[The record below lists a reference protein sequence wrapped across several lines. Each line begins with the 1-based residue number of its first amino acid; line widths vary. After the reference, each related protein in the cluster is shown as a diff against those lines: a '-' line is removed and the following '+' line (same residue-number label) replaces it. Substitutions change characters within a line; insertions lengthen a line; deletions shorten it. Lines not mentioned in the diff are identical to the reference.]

1 MWGEIGHF
9 ALIWVAVS
17 SSACAVVWAW
27 QHYFDQGASLSLIWP
42 VRLNAAMASLS
53 LIVLAILFAS
63 DRFEFEYVATHSNIA
78 LPPFFKLAAVWGG
91 HQGSMLFWVF
101 TLNLWAGLISFT
113 RHSNGRYIAHV
124 LWIMTLFVAAF
135 SWFTL
140 LASNPFV
147 YAQTLLT
154 QGRDLNPMLQDVGLI
169 FHPPLLYL
177 GYIGYSTVLAFALA
191 ALMQKPYDNQ
201 WVTLCKPWAIS
212 AWAFLTLGIL
222 VGSWWA
228 YNELGWGGWWFWD
241 PVENASLLP
250 WLTGTA
256 LLHSM
261 VASRR
266 QQQLMV
272 WTLILALVTF
282 SLSILGTF
290 IVRSGVLTSVH
301 AFAVNPGK
309 GIALLGVLAVTLFA
323 SFALLID
330 RGEAIRSQKLTAIIS
345 RSYLVLLAIGLLVIA
360 TFTVFLGTF
369 YPMVYE
375 LLQLGTISVGAPYF
389 NTLLLP
395 LSTLALTAMGWAPF
409 LKWQSGLVNSW
420 QRMVVF
426 FVFSFFV
433 GAMLYFWQVETWL
446 FAVMLI
452 WGLACWVVF
461 SHLWWAVRLGK
472 LNFMLL
478 AHIGLAI
485 GAIGCVMNAEHSSQL
500 THKLGPRMS
509 AEFRDWHIEYLK
521 TEWRVDKNFT
531 AEQALLRFTD
541 AEGRVFELKPERRH
555 YPVRVMNMSEPAIHT
570 TWLGDYYV
578 TLAAKVDEH
587 SYAVKIQYKA
597 YIWWIWGGGLLA
609 TFTAFLPLITK
620 LSPRIV
626 RTKYGVVQK
635 V

>member
-1 MWGEIGHF
+1 
-9 ALIWVAVS
+9 
-17 SSACAVVWAW
+17 
-27 QHYFDQGASLSLIWP
+27 
-42 VRLNAAMASLS
+42 MASLS

-63 DRFEFEYVATHSNIA
+63 DRFEFDYVATHSNIA

-500 THKLGPRMS
+500 THKLGPGMS

>member
-1 MWGEIGHF
+1 
-9 ALIWVAVS
+9 
-17 SSACAVVWAW
+17 
-27 QHYFDQGASLSLIWP
+27 
-42 VRLNAAMASLS
+42 MASLS